1 MSVVKVKCPVC
12 GSENVSKNGTLK
24 VGKQQYICNNKQC
37 HKSSF
42 ILDYTYNACKPEIK
56 NKIIP
61 MTLNG
66 SDIKDISRMLTD
78 NICVDMIKVEID
90 ELWSF
95 VKNKK
100 KQKWLWYAINHDTGE
115 ILAYIFGKRKD
126 TVFLKLKKHRKK
138 SFLTKKKLT
147 TAYYHCEL

>member
-1 MSVVKVKCPVC
+1 MNCIKK
-12 GSENVSKNGTLK
+12 EKYIKYININLLK
-24 VGKQQYICNNKQC
+24 PKGKTNSIC
-37 HKSSF
+37 
-42 ILDYTYNACKPEIK
+42 
-56 NKIIP
+56 
-61 MTLNG
+61 M
-66 SDIKDISRMLTD
+66 DI
-78 NICVDMIKVEID
+78 IKVEAD